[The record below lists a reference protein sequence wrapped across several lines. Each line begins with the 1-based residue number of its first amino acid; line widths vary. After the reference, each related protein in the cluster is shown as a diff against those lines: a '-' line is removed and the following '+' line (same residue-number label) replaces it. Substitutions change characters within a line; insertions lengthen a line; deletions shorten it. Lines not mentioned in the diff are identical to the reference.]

1 MEGHSAS
8 ISGDVPE
15 RALPLSGIRVLDLGM
30 VWAGPQAAALLGDLG
45 ADVVKVEGPDHP
57 DPFRAMFGAADPAS
71 FPQDELLEWS
81 PLFIGL
87 NRNKRGIALDLRSEQ
102 DREVIRELARA
113 ADAVLDNFST
123 RVLPR
128 FGLAYPRLRADNP
141 RLITCSMSG
150 FGRTG
155 PLCEAIT
162 YGPMVEQ
169 LSGSLALS
177 GYPNIGP
184 VGLASAFDAIAG
196 CYSALGIVAAL
207 LRRERTGAA
216 ADIDFAQTEV
226 GPAVMGSF
234 IADRQLGRAAYI
246 RDGNADPEHAPHRCY
261 RCAGDDRWV
270 AIAVR
275 SDDEFAALARC
286 AGHAEWTTDPRFAA
300 VAARKQ
306 HEHELDA
313 LVGAWTATQA
323 PDDIAESLQRA
334 GVVAAPL
341 RSVREA
347 MTEPRLRDAGAFV
360 TVDRHPNGAH
370 EYQAPIPVID
380 GVRLPVRRPA
390 PRLGEHTA
398 EILRDWATRQR
409 SELAG
414 GSRGTQLPATRA
426 TAPPLDG
433 VAVLVTGR
441 SDACAM
447 AGRVLCDLGAAVWH
461 DADTTGA
468 VQRRTPG
475 ARAFLG
481 AGIRSD
487 PRADDLHIVIG
498 DGAVQDPSGGAS
510 VVVAIDDVS
519 GGWRLDDLTAC
530 MLSSLGWRI
539 GDPGHEPLQ
548 PGRGYASAVAG
559 SLAALSAV
567 ALLLHD
573 LRSAPPATA
582 HRVRISLLECAL
594 MIGTFD
600 TSVVSFGGEPPP
612 RNRRPWPT
620 ICFPC
625 RDGWVGLFP
634 RTEEMW
640 QSLCVMT
647 DRVELINDPRMETF
661 VGRQKHTQVILD
673 EMAPWFAA
681 HTTVEAD
688 EAARSLRVPL
698 AIVLDP
704 LDVIDLPQQRARW
717 MYLPVMTQTGERVM
731 VPGLPFLLDGVRL
744 GGGTA
749 AGAPPPPVATV
760 SARG

>member
-1 MEGHSAS
+1 MEGQAPGATGGSPA
-8 ISGDVPE
+8 PT
-15 RALPLSGIRVLDLGM
+15 LPLTGVRVLDLGM

-45 ADVVKVEGPDHP
+45 ADVVKVEGPEHP

-71 FPQDELLEWS
+71 YPQDELLEWS
-81 PLFIGL
+81 PLFCGL
-87 NRNKRGIALDLRSEQ
+87 NRNKRGIALDLRDPDDCDTVRALS
-102 DREVIRELARA
+102 RA
-113 ADAVLDNFST
+113 ADVVLDNFST

-128 FGLAYPRLRADNP
+128 FGLQYSRLRADNP
-141 RLITCSMSG
+141 RLVTCSMSG

-155 PLCEAIT
+155 PLSDAIT

-177 GYPNIGP
+177 GYPDIGP

-226 GPAVMGSF
+226 GPAVMGSY
-234 IADRQLGRAAYI
+234 IADRQLGRTAYV
-246 RDGNADPEHAPHRCY
+246 RDGNADPDHAPHRCY

-275 SDDEFAALARC
+275 DDNAFAALAAS
-286 AGHAEWTTDPRFAA
+286 AGHPEWAGDARFAA
-300 VAARKQ
+300 AEARKRNEAQ
-306 HEHELDA
+306 IDA
-313 LVGAWTATQA
+313 LVGAWTATRQ
-323 PDDIAESLQRA
+323 PDDVAESLQRA

-347 MTEPRLRDAGAFV
+347 MVEPRLRDAGAFV
-360 TVDRHPNGAH
+360 VVQRHPNGSR
-370 EYQAPIPVID
+370 EYQAPVPVVD
-380 GVRLPVRRPA
+380 GARLPIRRPA
-390 PRLGEHTA
+390 PRLGEHTV
-398 EILRDWATRQR
+398 EVLGEWLSQGQR
-409 SELAG
+409 ESNDGAHA
-414 GSRGTQLPATRA
+414 SQLPATRA
-426 TAPPLDG
+426 TAAPLDG
-433 VAVLVTGR
+433 ITVVVTGR

-461 DADTTGA
+461 DGNTVSANTS
-468 VQRRTPG
+468 RTPG

-481 AGIRSD
+481 AGIRPGPCPQLLD
-487 PRADDLHIVIG
+487 IIVG
-498 DGAVQDPSGGAS
+498 DGGAADGVGGVKAVIDIED
-510 VVVAIDDVS
+510 VA

-530 MLSSLGWRI
+530 MLSSVGWRI

-559 SLAALSAV
+559 ALAALSAV
-567 ALLLHD
+567 ALLLQD
-573 LRSAPPATA
+573 QRGALPASP

-612 RNRRPWPT
+612 RDRRPWPT

-625 RDGWVGLFP
+625 SDGWVGLFP

-647 DRVELINDPRMETF
+647 DRVELLSDPRMETF
-661 VGRQKHTQVILD
+661 GGRQKHTQVILD
-673 EMAPWFAA
+673 AMAPWFAA
-681 HTTVEAD
+681 HTTLEAD
-688 EAARSLRVPL
+688 EAARALRVPL

-704 LDVIDLPQQRARW
+704 LDVLDLPQQRARH
-717 MYLPVMTQTGERVM
+717 MYLPVTTQTGEPVI
-731 VPGLPFLLDGVRL
+731 VPGLPFLIDGVRL

-749 AGAPPPPVATV
+749 ADAAQPPLEAV